1 MSNVYQEGRQST
13 LQQKARKE
21 YVLRHAIVTLYL
33 SYNLWLCR
41 VAESTCSAI
50 SWNKR
55 ARKRLKRALKSDTV
69 FIGSFFVAEYAVF
82 VKLGLQVV
90 DWESL
95 AEGAIKK

>member
-1 MSNVYQEGRQST
+1 M
-13 LQQKARKE
+13 
-21 YVLRHAIVTLYL
+21 
-33 SYNLWLCR
+33 
-41 VAESTCSAI
+41 
-50 SWNKR
+50 
-55 ARKRLKRALKSDTV
+55 V